1 MLPLI
6 LSMSFCG
13 TTVFVL
19 YLLVRPFAQKYFD
32 VRWRYRILKLSLAFY
47 LVPFPKLKFFLLK
60 RIVRLFP
67 SVDDLLVPETMNT
80 NMQAYIFVAEDRTWI
95 PWGIRIRWLI
105 LLAIGILTV
114 RLIWL
119 HWFTYRQLKRSCLD
133 GSFPAESRDL
143 GEIVTETSRK
153 LRVRRNIPLAFSP
166 FVDSPVTMG
175 VLAPRI
181 FLPVSMAAG
190 MPRKE
195 LHYLVTHELN
205 HIKSQDVAVRFL
217 ALLVTA
223 VHWFNPFCHLLRREL
238 REVSEYHCDA
248 CTLRGSGD
256 SQRAEYS
263 HLLLRLATD
272 FSREE
277 ASAYAAPLVSRDSDF
292 VERRIIEMK
301 PKKEK
306 KKVILSYVLGGLI
319 CVAGVMPVFAYAPP
333 MVYDTA
339 EKAED
344 LEEFVNSEIIYYSNF
359 DLDSIVIS
367 MPYEYFWQG
376 EDGTVIPLA
385 EETQPESRAACD
397 HNYQSGTTSKHT
409 KYSDNSCKVVVRQ
422 CKICSLC
429 EDRVEGSIVNTIT
442 YAVCPH

>member
-105 LLAIGILTV
+105 LLAIGILAV

-119 HWFTYRQLKRSCLD
+119 HWFTYRRLKQSCLD
-133 GSFPAESRDL
+133 GSFAAESEDL
-143 GEIVTETSRK
+143 GKIVTEASRK
-153 LRVRRNIPLAFSP
+153 LRVKRNIPLAFSP

-175 VLAPRI
+175 VLTPRI

-190 MPRKE
+190 MPRTE
-195 LHYLVTHELN
+195 LRYLITHELN
-205 HIKSQDVAVRFL
+205 HIKSQDIAVRFL
-217 ALLVTA
+217 ALLATA
-223 VHWFNPFCHLLRREL
+223 VHWFNPFCYLLRREL
-238 REVSEYHCDA
+238 CQVSEYHCDA
-248 CTLRGSGD
+248 CTLRGTGD
-256 SQRAEYS
+256 SQRVEYS
-263 HLLLRLATD
+263 RLLLRLATD
-272 FSREE
+272 FSQEE
-277 ASAYAAPLVSRDSDF
+277 TSAYAAPLVSQDSRF

-306 KKVILSYVLGGLI
+306 KKVILSYVLGGLV
-319 CVAGVMPVFAYAPP
+319 CMAGAMPVFAYAPP
-333 MVYDTA
+333 MVYNTS
-339 EKAED
+339 EKMED
-344 LEEFVNSEIIYYSNF
+344 MEEFLSSENVYHGSFNM
-359 DLDSIVIS
+359 DSIVIP
-367 MPYEYFWQG
+367 MPYDYFWQG
-376 EDGTVIPLA
+376 EDGTVVPLD
-385 EETQPESRAACD
+385 ERTQPESREACD
-397 HNYQSGTTSKHT
+397 HDYQSGTISSHT
-409 KYSDNSCKVVVRQ
+409 KLSGGRCKVVIRE
-422 CKICSLC
+422 CKRCSHCGNL
-429 EDRVEGSIVNTIT
+429 VQGQTISTT
-442 YAVCPH
+442 YYDVCPH

>member
-32 VRWRYRILKLSLAFY
+32 VRWRYWILKLSLLFY

-67 SVDDLLVPETMNT
+67 SVKNLLVPETINT
-80 NMQAYIFVAEDRTWI
+80 DMQAHIFVAEDRIWI
-95 PWGIRIRWLI
+95 PWGIRIRWLL
-105 LLAIGILTV
+105 LLAIGILAV

-119 HWFTYRQLKRSCLD
+119 HWFTYRRLKRSCLN
-133 GSFPAESRDL
+133 GSFPAESENL
-143 GEIVTETSRK
+143 GEIVTEASRK
-153 LRVRRNIPLAFSP
+153 LGVRRNIPLAFSP

-175 VLAPRI
+175 VLEPRI

-190 MPRKE
+190 MPRTE
-195 LHYLVTHELN
+195 LRYLITHELN

-217 ALLVTA
+217 ALLATA

-248 CTLRGSGD
+248 CTLRGSKD
-256 SQRAEYS
+256 PQRVEYS
-263 HLLLRLATD
+263 NLLLRLATD

-277 ASAYAAPLVSRDSDF
+277 TSAYAAPLVSRDSDF
-292 VERRIIEMK
+292 VERRIKEMK

-319 CVAGVMPVFAYAPP
+319 CVAGAMPVFAYAPP
-333 MVYDTA
+333 MMYHTA

-344 LEEFVNSEIIYYSNF
+344 LEEFVNSEITYYRDF
-359 DLDSIVIS
+359 DMDSYVIP

-376 EDGTVIPLA
+376 EDGTIIPLD
-385 EETQPESRAACD
+385 EETPPESRAACD
-397 HNYQSGTTSKHT
+397 HDYQPGTSSKHT
-409 KYSDNSCKVVVRQ
+409 KYRDNSCKVVVRQ

-429 EDRVEGSIVNTIT
+429 GDKVEGSIVSTTN
-442 YAVCPH
+442 YPVCPH